1 MYSWQNVSSPLQIFS
16 SRRCFHAIQ
25 MRFNFMKYHFSI
37 VFFNYWTNKVI
48 FRKSLDIHIYF
59 RALLKFS
66 LSIFRVLG
74 LTLRSWI
81 HLKLIFVQGENCGS
95 NFILLPM
102 NILFPQYHLLKML
115 FFSSNS
121 GGIFVIFANLPTMS
135 GKCKCVSYTKMIF
148 CSAVEKMKY
157 SDLRMK
163 PESILR
169 MRSDKCPWF
178 SVIWGIIRYVYIIWR
193 SCRN

>member
-1 MYSWQNVSSPLQIFS
+1 MYSWQNVSSPLQTFS
-16 SRRCFHAIQ
+16 SLRCFHAIE

-37 VFFNYWTNKVI
+37 VFFSYWTNKVI

-59 RALLKFS
+59 RALLKFF

-81 HLKLIFVQGENCGS
+81 HLKLIFVQGEKYGS

-115 FFSSNS
+115 FVFSNA

-135 GKCKCVSYTKMIF
+135 GNANVWPTQKW
-148 CSAVEKMKY
+148 Y
-157 SDLRMK
+157 SVQL
-163 PESILR
+163 
-169 MRSDKCPWF
+169 
-178 SVIWGIIRYVYIIWR
+178 
-193 SCRN
+193 